1 MKNSSRTLILPIS
14 GTSGSSGF
22 GSVRR
27 EQIESKTLLIVNAG
41 DHCDLENEI
50 MQTGSQIIRLTSR
63 YLNIYFHLS
72 LCLDGKFLL

>member
-1 MKNSSRTLILPIS
+1 MILPIS
-14 GTSGSSGF
+14 GTRGSSGF

-41 DHCDLENEI
+41 DHCDLENENYRSVPSGKETPVGNI
-50 MQTGSQIIRLTSR
+50 QLTSR
-63 YLNIYFHLS
+63 YLNIYFRLS